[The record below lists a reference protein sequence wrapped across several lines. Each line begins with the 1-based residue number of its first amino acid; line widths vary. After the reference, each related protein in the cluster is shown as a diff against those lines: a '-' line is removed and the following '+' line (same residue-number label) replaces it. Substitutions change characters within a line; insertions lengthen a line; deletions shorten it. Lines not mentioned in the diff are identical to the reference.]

1 MRVFVAG
8 AAGAI
13 GRRLLPL
20 LLAQGH
26 DVAGTTRSMQKAA
39 RLQHRGV
46 NAIIL
51 DAFDRK
57 AMMDVIA
64 RVRRDVVVHQL
75 TDLPQ
80 RFDPAERSAA
90 LARNARLRREGTF
103 NLMAAVQSAGVRRVV
118 AQSIAF
124 AYAPGPEPH
133 RESDPLDVGAAGDQ
147 GLIAEGAAR
156 LEALVT
162 GAPGVDGVVLR
173 YGFFYGPGTWNETA
187 SGRAPVHVD
196 AAAQAAVLAL
206 RKGAPGIYNIAEEDG
221 AVSIDKARR
230 ELGWEPD
237 FRLS

>member
-1 MRVFVAG
+1 MKVFVAG

-26 DVAGTTRSMQKAA
+26 EVAGTTRSLEKAA
-39 RLQHRGV
+39 RLQSRGV
-46 NAIIL
+46 TAIIL
-51 DAFDRK
+51 DAFDRQ
-57 AMMDVIA
+57 AVIDGVA
-64 RVRRDVVVHQL
+64 RVRPDVIVHQL

-80 RFDPAERSAA
+80 RLDPAELSAA
-90 LARNARLRREGTF
+90 VARNARLRREGTF
-103 NLMAAVQSAGVRRVV
+103 NLMAAAHAAGVGRVV

-133 RESDPLDVGAAGDQ
+133 GETDPLNIAAAGDQ
-147 GLIAEGAAR
+147 QVTAEGVSR
-156 LEALVT
+156 LEELVSRT
-162 GAPGVDGVVLR
+162 PGIDGVVLR
-173 YGFFYGPGTWNETA
+173 YGRLYGPGTWSETA
-187 SGRAPVHVD
+187 AGRAPLHVD

-206 RKGAPGIYNIAEEDG
+206 RKGAPGIYNIAEDDG